1 MSPSP
6 LLCMYV
12 IYMQEEINLQ
22 QVYLIKFPISLRIND
37 DNQLKYSLIF
47 DSVFNLS
54 FFKKKLLPESATDTA
69 SSSSRLTS

>member
-1 MSPSP
+1 
-6 LLCMYV
+6 MYAL
-12 IYMQEEINLQ
+12 YMKEEIKLG